1 MLKKLRKFS
10 SKMAALFNDQ
20 EQMLIREAI
29 EAAENLTSGEIRIC
43 VEKTCKESTLDR
55 ASKYF
60 KKLGM
65 GKTIH
70 KNGVLIY
77 LALEDRK
84 FAIIGDTGINQLV
97 PVDFWNTIKEAMVGL
112 FKQNRMADGVII
124 GIQMAGEK
132 LKTYFP
138 RLADDQNELSN
149 DIVFMD
155 GN

>member
-1 MLKKLRKFS
+1 MV
-10 SKMAALFNDQ
+10 ALFNDQ
-20 EQMLIREAI
+20 EQTIIREAI
-29 EAAENLTSGEIRIC
+29 DVAENLTSGEIRIC
-43 VEKTCKESTLDR
+43 VEQTCNEPTLDR

-60 KKLGM
+60 QKLGM
-65 GKTIH
+65 DQTVQ

-97 PVDFWNTIKEAMVGL
+97 PVDFWDTTKDAMLML
-112 FKQNRMADGVII
+112 FKQNRMADGVVT

-138 RLADDQNELSN
+138 RLGDDQNELSD
-149 DIVFMD
+149 DIAFMD

>member
-1 MLKKLRKFS
+1 
-10 SKMAALFNDQ
+10 MAALFSDQ
-20 EQMLIREAI
+20 EQTIIREAI
-29 EAAENLTSGEIRIC
+29 EIAENLTSGEIRIC
-43 VEKTCKESTLDR
+43 VEKTCKEPTLDR
-55 ASKYF
+55 ASRYF
-60 KKLGM
+60 QKLGM
-65 GKTIH
+65 DQTVQ

-97 PVDFWNTIKEAMVGL
+97 PVDLWNTTKDRMLML
-112 FKQNRMADGVII
+112 FKQNRMADGVVT

-138 RLADDQNELSN
+138 RLGDDKNELSD

>member
-1 MLKKLRKFS
+1 
-10 SKMAALFNDQ
+10 MAALFSDQ
-20 EQMLIREAI
+20 EQAIIREAI
-29 EAAENLTSGEIRIC
+29 EVAENLTSGEIRIC
-43 VEKTCKESTLDR
+43 VEKTCKEPTLDR

-60 KKLGM
+60 QKLGM
-65 GKTIH
+65 DQTVQ

-97 PVDFWNTIKEAMVGL
+97 PVDFWNTTKDTMLML
-112 FKQNRMADGVII
+112 FKQNRMADGVVT

-138 RLADDQNELSN
+138 RLGDDQNELSD
-149 DIVFMD
+149 DIAFMD